1 MHVEQLRSKKS
12 EAQSRLL
19 SRKRKL
25 SELFSITAYP
35 LTPDDPIYKQ
45 KLQAFQ
51 DANNLESGRLFDES
65 TLPARSHIT
74 FQPRKSQSFQ
84 SPPASLKSPE
94 RSQPPITSSQA
105 EASTLQ
111 SPSTATK
118 PVASTTSAVVQ
129 QRGDEYQQSVGHVLE
144 ADQQQ
149 KQDQHEPFADDSN
162 ARDAEP
168 NTISKP
174 SKSSRHRSNSPQ
186 ASVSP
191 APHAEKATVETTGT
205 EPSVSAA
212 EAFVPVPYVSVG
224 GEARQNTPVLPP
236 VTIPIE
242 PQSSPSSTNGR
253 DSANTPAPTAGS
265 PATSPG
271 VEAPLSTPGAIQEN
285 KQVPGGVTS
294 PAQPTHVVSIGGEDS
309 KHEVQPPPDIEMTG
323 TGELDSVA
331 PTSGQTQETTE
342 SKATTT
348 SDKPSIQIESQNETD
363 SYFKPLSGDAIVETP
378 TPLTATAIPQ
388 PNTTPTPSAQEPAK
402 RATRISSGV
411 LQKKSVS
418 EILGET
424 PKVVIPQ
431 VAESPSSASNHNSFG
446 AATSQ
451 GRTRDRDRRDRER
464 SRLST
469 VVFAKPQKPASD
481 EETVD
486 VTRIDDREA
495 QRKNSGQRDYL
506 YTLFEN
512 KAHSMSRQTSMS
524 YLIQNAH
531 KTLST
536 SDHLIEYELSAQC
549 RILKRLYQL
558 QEKGRWPLRQ
568 YKRADEASRPTSHW
582 DFLLDH
588 IKWMRTDFREERKW
602 KLAAARSIAEWCA
615 EWVASSLEVRKRLQ
629 VRVRPP
635 NLLSKPD
642 ESQDVTMDDE
652 PGPSLSSHPTPELM
666 SSNEDDSMSD
676 DIADPR
682 DIQFSSAPAAIFSLG
697 ASDFSLAVDKT
708 PALDKLLN
716 ELPLYEP
723 SAIEPDLSKS
733 NLAERLDAK
742 WKTDIVPVS
751 RWATEK
757 LPVKE
762 YAPTIKRSR
771 YEYELE
777 PSPKQNPTPLP
788 PEETNVALFM
798 PENKHIRD
806 RIHPG
811 HSFRPPSEHP
821 MPTQAFFETRSS
833 SQWTH
838 AEDDELRKLVK
849 DYSYNWSLISS
860 CLTPRSSYTSGADR
874 RTPWECFERW
884 IGLEGLPADMSKT
897 AYFKTYSGRIEAAGR
912 HVAAQIE
919 EAQRRAGANVQIS
932 ARKRTT
938 QPVRVE
944 RKRTQRHL
952 AMLDAMRKLAK
963 KRETAL
969 QKQQHQADLAAMRKV
984 NDANVP
990 KPAYKTPAEFSQL
1003 KQEREHKLAERQ
1015 EIYRQQLIAHQRA
1028 TAQQQRGQN
1037 AQPNGMPSGM
1047 PPTAPAMRG
1056 PSSAGGISGMP
1067 NGNVQLPN
1075 GHPRHPGM
1083 MAMQGN
1089 VQLPPGMVGPKGLTP
1104 QMQAQM
1110 QAQMAARGAATSPQ
1124 QMRMLQE
1131 ASRVQQEQLMRQ
1143 AQQAQN
1149 GAHSSPT
1156 NPHAALAAGKGM
1168 NGAAYISAIANA
1180 NGIGSPSGPIHG
1192 NSASPRPSSANPGQA
1207 LSSGHIPVLTQI
1219 ANKIREHHP
1228 NLSEEDIQR
1237 HASQQITSYQQ
1248 AATAAAAGQ
1257 AQKRLQPHNQAA
1269 LNAAIGAVNAGT
1281 HASNAAAAAAAA
1293 AQFGHIGMMTNEQ
1306 VQQYNQRMRMQQAQ
1320 QHAVRGMQGQMQ
1332 PGMMGAMPNGMVNS
1346 PVMNMARPV
1355 SQHTNQGQLSRSA
1368 TPREQ
1373 RSGSQGNISGSGPGQ
1388 QGSPRPTP
1396 QSMQSQA

>member
-1 MHVEQLRSKKS
+1 MHVEQLRSKKA
-12 EAQSRLL
+12 EAKSLL
-19 SRKRKL
+19 QSRKRKF
-25 SELFSITAYP
+25 SELFSVTACP
-35 LTPDDPIYKQ
+35 LTLDDPTYNQ
-45 KLQAFQ
+45 KLQAFY
-51 DANNLESGRLFDES
+51 DANDLESGRLFDET
-65 TLPARSHIT
+65 TLPTRSHLA
-74 FQPRKSQSFQ
+74 FHSRKSKLPQTPPVPLSISDTLDQ
-84 SPPASLKSPE
+84 PGASKSIRPASPRPKSANQPLSPTQPPLIREAIDGTKRNDDQHVAADQLGRVEEQGVSLATVNAQDGELHPGSKDAKANRRSKSPI
-94 RSQPPITSSQA
+94 PPPGSVKQANGVQATVGSAEGDSGAHLSAATGRQSS
-105 EASTLQ
+105 Q
-111 SPSTATK
+111 SPSVLA
-118 PVASTTSAVVQ
+118 PVAV
-129 QRGDEYQQSVGHVLE
+129 
-144 ADQQQ
+144 
-149 KQDQHEPFADDSN
+149 
-162 ARDAEP
+162 
-168 NTISKP
+168 
-174 SKSSRHRSNSPQ
+174 
-186 ASVSP
+186 P
-191 APHAEKATVETTGT
+191 A
-205 EPSVSAA
+205 
-212 EAFVPVPYVSVG
+212 
-224 GEARQNTPVLPP
+224 
-236 VTIPIE
+236 E
-242 PQSSPSSTNGR
+242 PQSSPASTNGPE
-253 DSANTPAPTAGS
+253 SSNTPAPTAGS
-265 PATSPG
+265 PGTSPG
-271 VEAPLSTPGAIQEN
+271 ADVPLTTLETAKERKSLDDNLRDLEQSLAKVEEQDKSNGDQAFTAD
-285 KQVPGGVTS
+285 V
-294 PAQPTHVVSIGGEDS
+294 
-309 KHEVQPPPDIEMTG
+309 EMTE
-323 TGELDSVA
+323 TGKLEDESTVSNEQSHQPGESTKA
-331 PTSGQTQETTE
+331 STNRKPTMRIETQTE
-342 SKATTT
+342 
-348 SDKPSIQIESQNETD
+348 ID
-363 SYFKPLSGDAIVETP
+363 SYFKPRSSGGIVESP
-378 TPLTATAIPQ
+378 ACLTAAASPKG
-388 PNTTPTPSAQEPAK
+388 NNATTPSTQEPAK

-424 PKVVIPQ
+424 PKPVTLQ
-431 VAESPSSASNHNSFG
+431 TESPFSANRDSFDLS
-446 AATSQ
+446 TPQ
-451 GRTRDRDRRDRER
+451 GRAADRDRREKER
-464 SRLST
+464 NRLST
-469 VVFAKPQKPASD
+469 VVFAKPQKAPSD
-481 EETVD
+481 EENPEPARV
-486 VTRIDDREA
+486 DDRET
-495 QRKNSGQRDYL
+495 QRTAPRERDYL

-568 YKRADEASRPTSHW
+568 YKRADEAPRPTSHW

-588 IKWMRTDFREERKW
+588 MKWMRTDFREERKW
-602 KLAAARSIAEWCA
+602 KLAAAKGLAECCA
-615 EWVASSLEVRKRLQ
+615 EWVASSPEGRKRLQ
-629 VRVRPP
+629 VRVRPVKMLP
-635 NLLSKPD
+635 KPD
-642 ESQDVTMDDE
+642 ESQDVNMKDG
-652 PGPSLSSHPTPELM
+652 PGPSLSSQPTPELM
-666 SSNEDDSMSD
+666 PSNEDDSMSD

-682 DIQFSSAPAAIFSLG
+682 DILISSAPAAIFSLG
-697 ASDFSLAVDKT
+697 ASDYNFSVHKT
-708 PALDKLLN
+708 PALDKLLH
-716 ELPLYEP
+716 ELPLYQPSTVEP
-723 SAIEPDLSKS
+723 GLSQS
-733 NLAERLDAK
+733 SLAQRLDAK

-757 LPVKE
+757 LPLKE
-762 YAPTIKRSR
+762 YKPPIRRSR

-777 PSPKQNPTPLP
+777 PSPKKKSPPLP

-849 DYSYNWSLISS
+849 DYSYNWSLISG

-919 EAQRRAGANVQIS
+919 EAQRRAGANVPIS

-963 KRETAL
+963 KREAAL

-990 KPAYKTPAEFSQL
+990 KPSYKTPAEFSLL
-1003 KQEREHKLAERQ
+1003 KQEREAKLAERQ

-1028 TAQQQRGQN
+1028 TAQQQRTQN
-1037 AQPNGMPSGM
+1037 AQPNGMPNGI
-1047 PPTAPAMRG
+1047 PPAGPAMRG
-1056 PSSAGGISGMP
+1056 PPPAGMPGMP
-1067 NGNVQLPN
+1067 NGNLQIPN
-1075 GHPRHPGM
+1075 GHPRHPTM

-1104 QMQAQM
+1104 AMQAQM

-1149 GAHSSPT
+1149 GTHSSPS
-1156 NPHAALAAGKGM
+1156 NPHAALATGKGM
-1168 NGAAYISAIANA
+1168 NSAAYMSAMAGA
-1180 NGIGSPSGPIHG
+1180 NGVASSPGPING
-1192 NSASPRPSSANPGQA
+1192 NSASPRPNTANSGQA

-1219 ANKIREHHP
+1219 ANKIRELHP
-1228 NLSEEDIQR
+1228 NLSEEEVQR
-1237 HASQQITSYQQ
+1237 LASQQITSYQQ
-1248 AATAAAAGQ
+1248 QATAAAAGQ
-1257 AQKRLQPHNQAA
+1257 SHKRPQPHNQAA
-1269 LNAAIGAVNAGT
+1269 LNAAIGAVNAGN
-1281 HASNAAAAAAAA
+1281 HASSAATAAAAAAAA
-1293 AQFGHIGMMTNEQ
+1293 AQFGHPGMMTNEQ

-1320 QHAVRGMQGQMQ
+1320 QQAVRGIQGQMQ
-1332 PGMMGAMPNGMVNS
+1332 AGVMGATPNGMSNS

-1355 SQHTNQGQLSRSA
+1355 SQHTNQGQMSRSA
-1368 TPREQ
+1368 TPRAQ
-1373 RSGSQGNISGSGPGQ
+1373 RSSSQSNINGNGSGQ
-1388 QGSPRPTP
+1388 QSSPRQAP
-1396 QSMQSQA
+1396 QSMQT

>member
-1 MHVEQLRSKKS
+1 MLDNVTNPK
-12 EAQSRLL
+12 
-19 SRKRKL
+19 
-25 SELFSITAYP
+25 
-35 LTPDDPIYKQ
+35 
-45 KLQAFQ
+45 
-51 DANNLESGRLFDES
+51 
-65 TLPARSHIT
+65 
-74 FQPRKSQSFQ
+74 
-84 SPPASLKSPE
+84 
-94 RSQPPITSSQA
+94 QPPNG
-105 EASTLQ
+105 ASRPGQ
-111 SPSTATK
+111 DGKHAT
-118 PVASTTSAVVQ
+118 Q
-129 QRGDEYQQSVGHVLE
+129 
-144 ADQQQ
+144 
-149 KQDQHEPFADDSN
+149 
-162 ARDAEP
+162 
-168 NTISKP
+168 
-174 SKSSRHRSNSPQ
+174 
-186 ASVSP
+186 
-191 APHAEKATVETTGT
+191 
-205 EPSVSAA
+205 
-212 EAFVPVPYVSVG
+212 
-224 GEARQNTPVLPP
+224 
-236 VTIPIE
+236 
-242 PQSSPSSTNGR
+242 
-253 DSANTPAPTAGS
+253 
-265 PATSPG
+265 
-271 VEAPLSTPGAIQEN
+271 
-285 KQVPGGVTS
+285 
-294 PAQPTHVVSIGGEDS
+294 
-309 KHEVQPPPDIEMTG
+309 PDIDVVMNG
-323 TGELDSVA
+323 TGELNSA
-331 PTSGQTQETTE
+331 EGTSGASQQSAETNKPTVPEIPSMPSETQPEV
-342 SKATTT
+342 
-348 SDKPSIQIESQNETD
+348 D
-363 SYFKPLSGDAIVETP
+363 SYFKPRSNGAMVESPAATSAIATP
-378 TPLTATAIPQ
+378 QRNMAS
-388 PNTTPTPSAQEPAK
+388 TPSTQEPAK

-424 PKVVIPQ
+424 PKVVTPQ
-431 VAESPSSASNHNSFG
+431 AESPSSTPNHEGINI
-446 AATSQ
+446 ATSQ
-451 GRTRDRDRRDRER
+451 GRAGDRDRRDRER

-469 VVFAKPQKPASD
+469 VVFAKPQKGGTD
-481 EETVD
+481 EETVEL
-486 VTRIDDREA
+486 VRVDDREA
-495 QRKNSGQRDYL
+495 QRTGAVQRDYL

-568 YKRADEASRPTSHW
+568 YKRADEPPRPTSHW
-582 DFLLDH
+582 DFMLDH
-588 IKWMRTDFREERKW
+588 MKWMRTDFREERKW
-602 KLAAARSIAEWCA
+602 KLAAAKSIAEWCA
-615 EWVASSLEVRKRLQ
+615 EWVASSPEDRKRLQ
-629 VRVRPP
+629 VRVRPAK
-635 NLLSKPD
+635 LLPKPD
-642 ESQDVTMDDE
+642 ESLDVSMEDG
-652 PGPSLSSHPTPELM
+652 PGPSLSLQPTPELM
-666 SSNEDDSMSD
+666 PSNEDDSMSD

-682 DIQFSSAPAAIFSLG
+682 DVQLSSAPAAIFSLG
-697 ASDFSLAVDKT
+697 ASNFSFAVDKT
-708 PALDKLLN
+708 PALDKLLK

-723 SAIEPDLSKS
+723 TAIEPDLSKS
-733 NLAERLDAK
+733 NLGERLDAK

-757 LPVKE
+757 LPVQEQK
-762 YAPTIKRSR
+762 PRTKRSR

-777 PSPKQNPTPLP
+777 PSPKQKSAPLA

-1003 KQEREHKLAERQ
+1003 KQEREQKLAERQ

-1037 AQPNGMPSGM
+1037 AQPNGMPNGM
-1047 PPTAPAMRG
+1047 PPGAPAMRAPPG
-1056 PSSAGGISGMP
+1056 AGGIPGMP
-1067 NGNVQLPN
+1067 NGNMQLPN
-1075 GHPRHPGM
+1075 GQPRHPGM

-1089 VQLPPGMVGPKGLTP
+1089 VQLPPGMAPPKGLTP

-1110 QAQMAARGAATSPQ
+1110 QAQLAARGAATSPQ

-1143 AQQAQN
+1143 AQQAQT
-1149 GAHSSPT
+1149 GAHSSPS
-1156 NPHAALAAGKGM
+1156 NPHAALAIGKGM
-1168 NGAAYISAIANA
+1168 NNPAYMSAMANA
-1180 NGIGSPSGPIHG
+1180 NGIGSPSGPLHG
-1192 NSASPRPSSANPGQA
+1192 SSASPRPASANPGQA

-1237 HASQQITSYQQ
+1237 LASQQITSYQQ
-1248 AATAAAAGQ
+1248 QATAAAAGQ
-1257 AQKRLQPHNQAA
+1257 TQKRPQPHNQAA
-1269 LNAAIGAVNAGT
+1269 LNAAIGAVNAGN

-1293 AQFGHIGMMTNEQ
+1293 AAQFGHPGMMTNEQ

-1320 QHAVRGMQGQMQ
+1320 QHAVRGMQGPMQ
-1332 PGMMGAMPNGMVNS
+1332 PGVMGAIPNGMANS

-1355 SQHTNQGQLSRSA
+1355 SQHTNQGHMSRSA

-1373 RSGSQGNISGSGPGQ
+1373 RSGSQSNINSNGPGQ
-1388 QGSPRPTP
+1388 QSSPRPAQ
-1396 QSMQSQA
+1396 QSMQTQA